1 MIHEAATDR
10 IVVNVI
16 DHRTKRGRFLDVAII
31 SAASLPET
39 IVDLPMGL
47 GVPQTFE
54 KRRGVA
60 AKKGQG
66 FSLHG
71 YFEGRS
77 NEPDFINRLPWP
89 NDDMDV
95 LRHNDVSPNQEI
107 PPITG
112 LVQGLDKPLPA
123 SVFAQQGQS
132 PKARKGK
139 LVGLAGGVIASAPFS
154 MTVIHGGTVWMS
166 VCMLSRPHHGFSEWI
181 RTL

>member
-39 IVDLPMGL
+39 IVDLPIGL
-47 GVPQTFE
+47 GVTQAFE
-54 KRRGVA
+54 KQRCVA

-66 FSLHG
+66 FSLNR

-77 NEPDFINRLPWP
+77 DEPDFIDRLPWP

-107 PPITG
+107 PPTPG
-112 LVQGLDKPLPA
+112 LVKGFDKPLPA
-123 SVFAQQGQS
+123 SVLAQQGQS

-139 LVGLAGGVIASAPFS
+139 LVGLARGVIASAPFS
-154 MTVIHGGTVWMS
+154 IPLFIEV
-166 VCMLSRPHHGFSEWI
+166 LSAQHAFAAPALRKI
-181 RTL
+181 